1 MFSYMEI
8 KEYIKKKRPSL
19 SDSSLTTY
27 ASVLKSLYKKVF
39 GDGKIDW
46 ERFDNTKEVL
56 DFLKDVPPNRRK
68 TILSSLVIV
77 TGKSEYRDKMLS
89 DVREYNKEISLQE
102 KTPTQEENWVDD
114 KQVKEVFEALKT
126 DAIALM
132 KKKTALKPSDLQDIQ
147 NFIIM
152 ALLGGIYVPPRRSK
166 DFCDFKIKNV
176 DTNKDNY
183 LKKGKMVFNSYKTFK
198 TYGTQEVDVPKP
210 LATILNAW
218 IKINPT
224 EWLLFDTNMNH
235 LTPVKLNQRLNK
247 IFDGKKIAINSLRH
261 SYLTSKYADTI
272 KKNKEIDET
281 MTDMG
286 SSASQLKTYVKKDE

>member
-1 MFSYMEI
+1 MEI
-8 KEYIKKKRPSL
+8 KDYIKKKRPSL

-39 GDGKIDW
+39 GEGKIDW
-46 ERFDNTKEVL
+46 DKFEDTKTVL

-89 DVREYNKEISLQE
+89 DVRDYNKEISLQE

-126 DAIALM
+126 DAVALM
-132 KKKTALKPSDLQDIQ
+132 KKKTALKPTDLQDIQ

-224 EWLLFDTNMNH
+224 DWLLFDTNMNH

-247 IFDGKKIAINSLRH
+247 IFDGKKVAINALRH
-261 SYLTSKYADTI
+261 SYLTGKYADTI
-272 KKNKEIDET
+272 AKN
-281 MTDMG
+281 
-286 SSASQLKTYVKKDE
+286 

>member
-1 MFSYMEI
+1 MEI
-8 KEYIKKKRPSL
+8 KEYISKKRPSL
-19 SDSSLTTY
+19 SQSSLTTY

-39 GDGKIDW
+39 GEGKIDW
-46 ERFDNTKEVL
+46 DKFENTKTVL
-56 DFLKDVPPNRRK
+56 DFLKDVPPNKRK
-68 TILSSLVIV
+68 TILSALVIV
-77 TGKSEYRDKMLS
+77 TGKGDYRDKMLS
-89 DVREYNKEISLQE
+89 DVRDYNKEIQKQE

-114 KQVKEVFEALKT
+114 KQVKQVFEALKS
-126 DAIALM
+126 DAVALM
-132 KKKTALKPSDLQDIQ
+132 KKKTTLKPSDLQDIQ

-166 DFCDFKIKNV
+166 DFCDFKIKNI
-176 DTNKDNY
+176 DDKKDNF
-183 LKKGKMVFNSYKTFK
+183 LKKGKMIFNSYKTFK

-210 LATILNAW
+210 MASILNAW

-247 IFDGKKIAINSLRH
+247 IFGDKKIAVNSLRH

-281 MTDMG
+281 MKEMG
-286 SSASQLKTYVKKDE
+286 SSKGMLTTYVKEDK

>member
-1 MFSYMEI
+1 MEI
-8 KEYIKKKRPSL
+8 KDYIKKKRPSL

-39 GDGKIDW
+39 GEGKIDW
-46 ERFDNTKEVL
+46 DKFEDTKTVL

-89 DVREYNKEISLQE
+89 DVRDYNKEISLQE

-126 DAIALM
+126 DAVALM
-132 KKKTALKPSDLQDIQ
+132 KKKTALKPTDLQDIQ

-224 EWLLFDTNMNH
+224 DWLLFDTNMNH

-247 IFDGKKIAINSLRH
+247 IFDGKKVAINALRH
-261 SYLTSKYADTI
+261 SYLTGKYADTI
-272 KKNKEIDET
+272 AKNKEISET

-286 SSASQLKTYVKKDE
+286 SSKGMLTTYVKED

>member
-1 MFSYMEI
+1 MEI
-8 KEYIKKKRPSL
+8 KDYIKKKRSTL

-27 ASVLKSLYKKVF
+27 ASVLKSLYKKVY

-46 ERFDNTKEVL
+46 DKFDNTKTVL
-56 DFLKDVPPNRRK
+56 DFLKDIPPNRRK
-68 TILSSLVIV
+68 TILSALVII

-89 DVREYNKEISLQE
+89 DVRDYNKEIQKQE
-102 KTPTQEENWVDD
+102 KTPAQEENWVDD
-114 KQVKEVFEALKT
+114 KQVKAVFEALRT
-126 DAIALM
+126 DAVALM
-132 KKKTALKPSDLQDIQ
+132 KKKTALKPTDLQDIQ

-152 ALLGGIYVPPRRSK
+152 ALLGGIFIPPRRSK
-166 DFCDFKIKNV
+166 DFCDFKIKNI

-198 TYGTQEVDVPKP
+198 TYGTQEVDVPKA

-224 EWLLFDTNMNH
+224 EWLLFDSNMNH

-247 IFDGKKIAINSLRH
+247 IFGDKKIAVNILRH

-272 KKNKEIDET
+272 AKNKEISED

-286 SSASQLKTYVKKDE
+286 SSKGMATTYIKND

>member
-1 MFSYMEI
+1 MEI
-8 KEYIKKKRPSL
+8 KEYIKKKRSTL

-27 ASVLKSLYKKVF
+27 ASVLKSLYKKIF
-39 GDGKIDW
+39 GEGKIDW
-46 ERFDNTKEVL
+46 DKFENTKTVL
-56 DFLKDVPPNRRK
+56 DFLKDIPPNRRK
-68 TILSSLVIV
+68 TILSALVII
-77 TGKSEYRDKMLS
+77 TGKTEYRDKMLS
-89 DVREYNKEISLQE
+89 DVRDYNKEIQQQE

-114 KQVKEVFEALKT
+114 KQVREVFEALRT

-132 KKKTALKPSDLQDIQ
+132 KKKTSLKPSDLQDIQ

-152 ALLGGIYVPPRRSK
+152 ALLGGIFVPPRRSK

-218 IKINPT
+218 IKLNPT

-247 IFDGKKIAINSLRH
+247 IFDGKKVAINALRH
-261 SYLTSKYADTI
+261 SYLTGKYADTI
-272 KKNKEIDET
+272 AKNKEISNT
-281 MTDMG
+281 MADMG
-286 SSASQLKTYVKKDE
+286 SSKAMLTTYVKED

>member
-8 KEYIKKKRPSL
+8 KDYIKKKRPSL

-39 GDGKIDW
+39 GEGKIDW
-46 ERFDNTKEVL
+46 DKFDNTKEVL

-224 EWLLFDTNMNH
+224 DWLLFDTNMNH

-247 IFDGKKIAINSLRH
+247 IFDGKKVAINALRH
-261 SYLTSKYADTI
+261 SYLTGKYADTI
-272 KKNKEIDET
+272 AKNKEISNT

-286 SSASQLKTYVKKDE
+286 SSKAMLTTYVKEE

>member
-1 MFSYMEI
+1 MASEI
-8 KEYIKKKRPSL
+8 KEYISKKRPSL
-19 SDSSLTTY
+19 SQSSLTTY
-27 ASVLKSLYKKVF
+27 ASVLRSLYKKVF
-39 GDGKIDW
+39 GEGKVV
-46 ERFDNTKEVL
+46 FDKFEDSKTVL

-247 IFDGKKIAINSLRH
+247 IFDGKKVAVNNLRH

-272 KKNKEIDET
+272 AKNKEIENT

>member
-1 MFSYMEI
+1 MEI
-8 KEYIKKKRPSL
+8 KDYIKKKRSTL

-39 GDGKIDW
+39 GEGKIDW
-46 ERFDNTKEVL
+46 DKFDNTKAVM
-56 DFLKDVPPNRRK
+56 DFLQDVPPNKRK
-68 TILSSLVIV
+68 TILSALVII
-77 TGKSEYRDKMLS
+77 TGKTEYRDKMLS
-89 DVREYNKEISLQE
+89 DVRDYNKEIQKQE
-102 KTPTQEENWVDD
+102 KTPAQEENWVDD
-114 KQVKEVFEALKT
+114 KQVKQVFEALRT
-126 DAIALM
+126 DAVALM
-132 KKKTALKPSDLQDIQ
+132 KKKTLLKASDLQDIQ

-152 ALLGGIYVPPRRSK
+152 ALLGGIFIPPRRSK

-176 DTNKDNY
+176 DDKKDNY

-218 IKINPT
+218 VKINPT
-224 EWLLFDTNMNH
+224 EWLLFDSNMNH

-247 IFDGKKIAINSLRH
+247 IFGDKKIAVNALRH
-261 SYLTSKYADTI
+261 SYLTGKYADTI
-272 KKNKEIDET
+272 AKNKEIENT

-286 SSASQLKTYVKKDE
+286 SSKGMLTTYVKED

>member
-1 MFSYMEI
+1 MEI
-8 KEYIKKKRPSL
+8 KDYIKKKRSSL

-39 GDGKIDW
+39 GEGKIDW
-46 ERFDNTKEVL
+46 DKFDNTKEVL

-102 KTPTQEENWVDD
+102 KTPTQEENWVDTE
-114 KQVKEVFEALKT
+114 QVKKVFDALRT

>member
-1 MFSYMEI
+1 MEI
-8 KEYIKKKRPSL
+8 KDYIKKKRPSL

-39 GDGKIDW
+39 GEGKIDW
-46 ERFDNTKEVL
+46 DKFDDTKTVL

-89 DVREYNKEISLQE
+89 DVRDYNKEISLQE

-126 DAIALM
+126 DAVALM

-152 ALLGGIYVPPRRSK
+152 ALLGGVFVPPRRSK

-247 IFDGKKIAINSLRH
+247 IFNGKKVAINALRH
-261 SYLTSKYADTI
+261 SYLTGKYADTI
-272 KKNKEIDET
+272 AKNKEISET

-286 SSASQLKTYVKKDE
+286 SSKGMLTTYVKED

>member
-1 MFSYMEI
+1 MEI
-8 KEYIKKKRPSL
+8 KDYIKKKRPSL

-39 GDGKIDW
+39 GEGKIDW
-46 ERFDNTKEVL
+46 DKFEDTKTVL

-68 TILSSLVIV
+68 TILSSLVII

-89 DVREYNKEISLQE
+89 DVRDYNKEISLQE

-126 DAIALM
+126 DAVALM

-152 ALLGGIYVPPRRSK
+152 ALLGGIFVPPRRSK

-247 IFDGKKIAINSLRH
+247 IFDGKKVAINSLRH

-281 MTDMG
+281 MTEMG
-286 SSASQLKTYVKKDE
+286 SSSSQLKTYVKKDE

>member
-1 MFSYMEI
+1 MEI
-8 KEYIKKKRPSL
+8 KDYIKKKRSTL

-27 ASVLKSLYKKVF
+27 ASVLKSLYKKIF
-39 GDGKIDW
+39 GEGKIDW
-46 ERFDNTKEVL
+46 DKFENTKTVL
-56 DFLKDVPPNRRK
+56 DFLKDIPPNRRK
-68 TILSSLVIV
+68 TILSALVII
-77 TGKSEYRDKMLS
+77 TGKADYRDKMLS
-89 DVREYNKEISLQE
+89 DVRDYNKEIQKQE

-114 KQVKEVFEALKT
+114 KQVREVFESLRT

-147 NFIIM
+147 NFIIL
-152 ALLGGIYVPPRRSK
+152 ALLGGVFIPPRRSK
-166 DFCDFKIKNV
+166 DYCDFKIKNV

-198 TYGTQEVDVPKP
+198 TYGTQEVDIPKP

-218 IKINPT
+218 LKMNPT

-247 IFDGKKIAINSLRH
+247 IFGDKKIAVNALRH
-261 SYLTSKYADTI
+261 SYLTGKYADTI
-272 KKNKEIDET
+272 AKNKEIENT
-281 MTDMG
+281 MSDMG
-286 SSASQLKTYVKKDE
+286 SSKGMLTTYVKD